1 MKFAFLAVFIALP
14 ALADTTCFT
23 RDVELRT
30 NKVSLA
36 RELCFGDVELQ
47 LDIFA
52 PSKALVRFSN
62 DNNRAFKT
70 VELRNGRDLGN
81 GTVAFKFKVESNAV
95 GGGCGDTWE
104 AVSEATLVV
113 KRDGSSAVV
122 TAVTGEVSYSGDNCH
137 SDMRTQQELSYRKL

>member
-1 MKFAFLAVFIALP
+1 MKMAFLALLISAPTFAN
-14 ALADTTCFT
+14 TTCFT

-30 NKVSLA
+30 NQVSLA
-36 RELCFGDVELQ
+36 RELCFGEVELQ

-70 VELRNGRDLGN
+70 VELRNGKDLGN
-81 GTVAFKFKVESNAV
+81 GTVAFKFNVENNV
-95 GGGCGDTWE
+95 MGGGCGDTWAAE
-104 AVSEATLVV
+104 SEATLVV

-122 TAVTGEVSYSGDNCH
+122 TAVTGEVSYSSDNCH
-137 SDMRTQQELSYRKL
+137 SDMRTQQELSYRKN